1 MKKLITFTLFL
12 FAFSLLNAQVSL
24 EKKYDYS
31 TSVVEIETLGYKYY
45 LMDVP
50 NGQCRIYNLNHSLF
64 KTINCNVPA
73 GFYLY
78 DIKFLSEKLF
88 DNDTGIELLCTFY
101 KYNETLQ
108 YYEYDS
114 KIINEDGSQVVFI
127 DGALYNYIN
136 KTGENTYKLFS
147 YCYDFSVWPEKVWT
161 NIYSLPGMP
170 VVSAFLENENPEFNL
185 KAFPNPATSQLK
197 VAYNLPPEIR
207 EGKLSLFDN
216 SGRLVQ
222 QFNIDNHTNHLL
234 LNVSDYR
241 SGVYHYFVEY
251 SNKRSPSQKLV
262 VRQLAIN

>member
-1 MKKLITFTLFL
+1 MKSILTFAVLLLIYT
-12 FAFSLLNAQVSL
+12 AGNAQVSL

-31 TSVVEIETLGYKYY
+31 TSVVEFETLGFKYF

-50 NGQCRIYNLNHSLF
+50 NGQCRIYNPDHSLF

-88 DNDTGIELLCTFY
+88 DSDAGIELLCTFY

-114 KIINEDGSQVVFI
+114 KIINEDGSQLAFI

-147 YCYDFSVWPEKVWT
+147 YCYDFSVWPEKIWT

-170 VVSAFLENENPEFNL
+170 VVSALLKNETPDFNL
-185 KAFPNPATSQLK
+185 KAFPNPAENQLK
-197 VAYNLPPEIR
+197 VAYKLPPEIR
-207 EGKLSLFDN
+207 EGTLFLFDS
-216 SGRLVQ
+216 SGKKIS
-222 QFNIDNHTNHLL
+222 QFIIDNHTDHLL
-234 LNVSDYR
+234 LNVSDYS

-251 SNKRSPSQKLV
+251 GNKRSPSQKLV
-262 VRQLAIN
+262 VR

>member
-1 MKKLITFTLFL
+1 MKKLIASILFVYI
-12 FAFSLLNAQVSL
+12 FSMLNAQVTL

-31 TSVVEIETLGYKYY
+31 TSVVEFETLGFKYY

-50 NGQCRIYNLNHSLF
+50 TGQCRIYNLDNSLF

-78 DIKFLSEKLF
+78 DIKFLSENLF
-88 DNDTGIELLCTFY
+88 DSDAGIELLCTFY

-147 YCYDFSVWPEKVWT
+147 YCYNFSVLPEKVWT
-161 NIYSLPGMP
+161 NIYSLPGTQ
-170 VVSAFLENENPEFNL
+170 VVNAFMENENSEFSL
-185 KAFPNPATSQLK
+185 KAFPNPTSGQLK
-197 VAYNLPPEIR
+197 VAYSFPPEIR
-207 EGKLSLFDN
+207 EGMLFLFDN
-216 SGRLVQ
+216 NGKQVQ
-222 QFNIDNHTNHLL
+222 RFNIDNHTDHLL
-234 LNVSDYR
+234 LNVSDYK

-251 SNKRSPSQKLV
+251 GNKRSPSQKLV
-262 VRQLAIN
+262 VR